1 MINTPERIFSQ
12 YLAESRFKDYVG
24 RLGICEQNKINERF
38 YRGDQWHGAAC
49 GGDKPLVRHNIIK
62 RIGDFKISQLSSEP
76 VSVRY
81 FAEGFSQNEAVRE
94 AVKSER
100 QKLAERGSSV
110 YAPVSS
116 ENEVALMISALNS
129 YRSTTAARV
138 RLEEVVELALR
149 DAYIRGTGIVYT
161 YYDSEIKTGLFADAK
176 GKTPILGDIVCER
189 IKVEDIFFG
198 DPACP
203 EVQKQPYIILREQVR
218 ASAAAAMAEK
228 YGQTLAAE
236 RLAALGDEKITLL
249 TKLFKVTLPD
259 KSERVFA
266 LKVTEKEIVRPQFD
280 MGISVYP
287 ISLFSWERRDNC
299 IYGDSEITY
308 IIPNQIAINRMT
320 TASVWSAMTAGMPLM
335 VVNGDVVSGEITNE
349 PGQIIKVFGTA
360 EEIDG
365 AVKFIT
371 PPDYSTGYIESVNNL
386 ISNTLT
392 QCGANEASLGD
403 LQATNTSAIIELRE
417 ASAKYLLPLK
427 HRYFRFLEDIALIW
441 AEFFM
446 KLYGK
451 RCLKISDENGE
462 WYFPFNA
469 EKYSSLVLSVR
480 VSALIPGIGSEK
492 EAISILSQIFEKGG
506 ISAVQ
511 YISSLPSE
519 LFPNAK
525 ELIEELRRGEENERI

>member
-12 YLAESRFKDYVG
+12 YLAESRFKDSVG

-62 RIGDFKISQLSSEP
+62 RIGDFKISQLSSES

-161 YYDSEIKTGLFADAK
+161 YYDSDIKTGLFADAK

-218 ASAAAAMAEK
+218 ASAAAAIAEK

-308 IIPNQIAINRMT
+308 VIPNQIAINRMT

-335 VVNGDVVSGEITNE
+335 VVNGDVVSNDITNE

-371 PPDYSTGYIESVNNL
+371 PPDYSAGYIESVNNL

-417 ASAKYLLPLK
+417 ASAKYLLPMK

-469 EKYSSLVLSVR
+469 EKYSSLVLSVC

-506 ISAVQ
+506 ISAAQ

-525 ELIEELRRGEENERI
+525 ELIEELKRGKENERI